1 MNAVDVNETST
12 TIMWHHSAT
21 CFEDCDITFNFT
33 WAPSHQAHIHQ
44 ETVETMATVYHIMS
58 LKPDTAYKATLTALC
73 LKQSQVVNVSETVNV
88 AFRTLSGVCIY
99 MHSPAQHKHSI
110 IKYGSSNMSHH
121 YLILVVLMQ
130 SKFSWVPFLIVM
142 LYHTSPECE
151 CSFVANVYRPS
162 WSEYH
167 TIEPSLLQE
176 PLDML

>member
-110 IKYGSSNMSHH
+110 IKYGSSNMPHH
-121 YLILVVLMQ
+121 YFILMVLIE
-130 SKFSWVPFLIVM
+130 SKFPQVPFLTVKSQ
-142 LYHTSPECE
+142 LSPECE
-151 CSFVANVYRPS
+151 GRFVANV
-162 WSEYH
+162 EFH
-167 TIEPSLLQE
+167 GQNITLVSL
-176 PLDML
+176 PCCKHCSI